1 MKRSM
6 LAVALVISC
15 ASPVRRAPEV
25 RASAPQAP
33 APPPIAS
40 APVPAGPEL
49 EAPPADPPRL
59 VAFAGDGTLL
69 VEGSRSLLAWTSQG
83 GSREVP
89 LPEGQRTLVTS
100 SAHAGVVLVLPERV
114 ALLTT
119 PDLAVAHDGPGTAL
133 TDVPAITLERERV
146 LLVQAGSK
154 LARLD
159 TRSAPPGA
167 SVETVTPLLGGMRFS
182 VTFVETAPDGSARQ
196 SALLYDPERQL
207 VLGPGLPFQQYPIA
221 PPRAGVSGKIGFSIE
236 NRQVLRWDLEKGTV
250 ERRAVVRCTGDRELG
265 NPTPSPNGDLL
276 VVTCGDD
283 LVVLD
288 GVTLKSRRRV
298 TRVVPGCDQ
307 GPILNGTV
315 LPDGKTLLLEGCGG
329 IAKLDLGRGK
339 YTCGDSAG
347 VMGAPYLDAPPAP
360 GAAVGV
366 PAGRASVPACT
377 QNAEAQPVPL
387 GRTGRSRIVYGERMR
402 IVQDSTELE
411 LEADSQVPVLSPDE
425 VWLAYAR
432 TDHVVVRGLPDGKV
446 RTLLRLGAR

>member
-6 LAVALVISC
+6 VAVALVVSC

-25 RASAPQAP
+25 RASAPP
-33 APPPIAS
+33 EAPPRGVAS
-40 APVPAGPEL
+40 TPAAAGPEL

-59 VAFAGDGTLL
+59 VAFLGDGTLL

-89 LPEGQRTLVTS
+89 LPEGERTLVTS
-100 SAHAGVVLVLPERV
+100 PAHAGVLIVLPGRV
-114 ALLTT
+114 TLLTT
-119 PDLAVAHDGPGTAL
+119 PDLAVAHEGPGTAL
-133 TDVPAITLERERV
+133 TDVPAISLERERA
-146 LLVQAGSK
+146 LLVQAGAK

-159 TRSAPPGA
+159 TRSAPAGA
-167 SVETVTPLLGGMRFS
+167 SVETVTPLLDGRRFS
-182 VTFVETAPDGSARQ
+182 VTFVETAPDGSQ
-196 SALLYDPERQL
+196 QPSALLYDAERQL
-207 VLGPGLPFQQYPIA
+207 VLGPGLPFRQYPIEA
-221 PPRAGVSGKIGFSIE
+221 PRSGVSGKVGFSIE
-236 NRQVLRWDLEKGTV
+236 NRQVLRWDLEKGKV
-250 ERRAVVRCTGDRELG
+250 ERRAAVRCAGDRELG
-265 NPTPSPNGDLL
+265 NPTPSPKGDLL

-288 GVTLKSRRRV
+288 GATLKSRRRV

-307 GPILNGTV
+307 GPNLNGTV
-315 LPDGKTLLLEGCGG
+315 LPDGKTLQLEGCGG

-366 PAGRASVPACT
+366 PAGRAGVPACT
-377 QNAEAQPVPL
+377 QSADEQPVPL
-387 GRTGRSRIVYGERMR
+387 GRTGRSRIVYGERVR
-402 IVQDSTELE
+402 LVLDSTELE
-411 LEADSQVPVLSPDE
+411 LEPDSQLPVLSPDE
-425 VWLAYAR
+425 AWLAYAR

-446 RTLLRLGAR
+446 QVLLRLGAR